1 MQLEFQTN
9 KQQQMWH
16 VRSFPDGIRNCYR
29 FNLTKGSRYLIR
41 ATFMYGNYDAKD
53 TVPGFDL
60 YIGPNKW
67 GSVSLRNNASFV
79 SIWEVIYTI
88 PSNFLHF
95 CLVNTGS
102 GTPFI
107 NALELR
113 PLFKNTTYITKSGS
127 LNLFTR
133 LDFASLTNL
142 TVRYKDDVYD
152 RIWWPYNSVNWA
164 QLSTSLEVDAQ
175 GSNDYEPPNIVMKTA
190 ATPKNASKTLDFYLD
205 IDDTTLQFY
214 VYLHFAEV
222 QVLQAQRDQRVQCF
236 FEREALLPLKT
247 LNLQGNKLTG
257 SVPVE
262 LLERSKNG
270 SLSLSVGGNPGLC
283 SSISCKSKK
292 KKTVTV
298 PVVAAVAG
306 SIFLLAA
313 ALAIFFIFRR
323 KRQVGKVEAESR
335 NKMESFEVKNQ
346 QFSYADI
353 LKITNNFEVNS
364 WERRIR
370 NSLLWPLRW
379 N

>member
-1 MQLEFQTN
+1 MNLIIKPISASLFTGFISLDCGLPGGTNYTETTTGINYISDDAFVETGIGKSMQLEFQTN

-41 ATFMYGNYDAKD
+41 AAFMYGNYDAKD

-142 TVRYKDDVYD
+142 TVR
-152 RIWWPYNSVNWA
+152 
-164 QLSTSLEVDAQ
+164 
-175 GSNDYEPPNIVMKTA
+175 
-190 ATPKNASKTLDFYLD
+190 
-205 IDDTTLQFY
+205 
-214 VYLHFAEV
+214 
-222 QVLQAQRDQRVQCF
+222 
-236 FEREALLPLKT
+236 
-247 LNLQGNKLTG
+247 
-257 SVPVE
+257 
-262 LLERSKNG
+262 
-270 SLSLSVGGNPGLC
+270 
-283 SSISCKSKK
+283 
-292 KKTVTV
+292 
-298 PVVAAVAG
+298 
-306 SIFLLAA
+306 
-313 ALAIFFIFRR
+313 
-323 KRQVGKVEAESR
+323 
-335 NKMESFEVKNQ
+335 
-346 QFSYADI
+346 
-353 LKITNNFEVNS
+353 
-364 WERRIR
+364 
-370 NSLLWPLRW
+370 
-379 N
+379 